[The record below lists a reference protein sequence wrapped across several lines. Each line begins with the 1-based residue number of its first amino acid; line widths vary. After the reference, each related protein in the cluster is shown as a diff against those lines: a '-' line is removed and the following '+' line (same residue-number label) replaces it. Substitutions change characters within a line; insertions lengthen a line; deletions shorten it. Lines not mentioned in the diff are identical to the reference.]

1 MPYFV
6 FADKMA
12 SPSSTRV
19 KRPLFSPM
27 NPHQA
32 TKASNR
38 HDIRTELASVLRQDA
53 DQSCFVEFMDRKR
66 ADRQPGTQQTSVF
79 AENDTFKLPDTL
91 LEKATQLGGLPVE
104 EALAI
109 LQQPISP
116 DEVNAIKTV
125 TSGQNMSA
133 EWLEQRKGRITA
145 TKMKAVSTKMDT
157 LSRSGNASGT
167 DSLVKTI
174 MGYSAAPTTVAMK
187 HGRTQEAHAKLLYQK
202 PLNKRHRCFSTQ
214 ESGLLVMEQFPY
226 IGATPDLFVQCQCHG
241 EGLCEIKCPYTM
253 RDQIPSS
260 SSISYL
266 CSTNNGDQL
275 KTNHE
280 YYFQI
285 QGQMGVSGRHYCDFF
300 VYTSS
305 GYHLERIVFD
315 EQFWQSLLST
325 LQRFW
330 QCYVGPEVISQKMLH
345 ERPTCSHAPANDH
358 NYSSDTPLPPR
369 KAKAS
374 YRPVSV
380 EDCDLPQFLCGLCQS
395 FAGQRTVESLE
406 CSNCSV
412 WWHFKCLGAE
422 EGKAR
427 EERDVWWCPRCLYQ
441 GSQ

>member
-1 MPYFV
+1 MPCFV

-19 KRPLFSPM
+19 TRALFSPM
-27 NPHQA
+27 NPRQA

-38 HDIRTELASVLRQDA
+38 QDIRTELASILRHDA
-53 DQSCFVEFMDRKR
+53 DQSCFIELMDQKR
-66 ADRQPGTQQTSVF
+66 AARQPAPQKTSVF
-79 AENDTFKLPDTL
+79 AENGIFRLSDTL
-91 LEKATQLGGLPVE
+91 LEKASQLGELPID

-109 LQQPISP
+109 LQQPISA
-116 DEVNAIKTV
+116 DEVNAIKTA
-125 TSGQNMSA
+125 TTGQNMCA

-157 LSRSGNASGT
+157 LSRSGNACGT

-174 MGYSAAPTTVAMK
+174 MGYSAAPTTAAMK
-187 HGRTQEAHAKLLYQK
+187 HGRTQEAHAKLFYKKL
-202 PLNKRHRCFSTQ
+202 LSKRHKCFSTQ
-214 ESGLLVMEQFPY
+214 ETGLLVMEQCPY
-226 IGATPDLFVQCQCHG
+226 IGATPDLLVQCECHG
-241 EGLCEIKCPYTM
+241 EGLCEIKCPYTT

-266 CSTNNGDQL
+266 SSTNNGDQL

-285 QGQMGVSGRHYCDFF
+285 QGQMGVSGRRYCDFF

-305 GYHLERIVFD
+305 GYHLERIMFD
-315 EQFWQSLLST
+315 DLFWQSLQSS

-330 QCYVGPEVISQKMLH
+330 QSYVGPEVISPKLFN
-345 ERPTCSHAPANDH
+345 ERPTCSCVPASDH
-358 NYSSDTPLPPR
+358 TYSSDTPLPPR
-369 KAKAS
+369 KARAT
-374 YRPVSV
+374 YRPAPVVDS
-380 EDCDLPQFLCGLCQS
+380 DLPQFLCGLCQS
-395 FAGQRTVESLE
+395 FAGQRTVESVE

-412 WWHFKCLGAE
+412 WWHFKCLGAD

-427 EERDVWWCPRCLYQ
+427 EKRDVWWCPRCVYQ